1 MRWIGSAEPGR
12 ICRPVALVSG
22 PDAAHDALIA
32 VLRALQALGDQG
44 RTVPHGTVPHGTVP
58 HSTVPHGTAFSGT
71 ALEGTASRAF
81 RRSVVLR
88 A

>member
-1 MRWIGSAEPGR
+1 MRWIGSAERGR

-32 VLRALQALGDQG
+32 VLRALPALGI
-44 RTVPHGTVPHGTVP
+44 RAGTVPHGTVP